1 MDKKRIVIIGGVACG
16 PKAASRIRRLDPK
29 AEITIIE
36 KGEILSYAG
45 CGLPFYISGDVH
57 DYKELMS
64 TPAGILRDTIYF
76 KKVKDIIVHNRT
88 LAKGIDRGKKTVH
101 AVRIDTG
108 EEFSVAYDAL
118 VLATGA
124 SPIRPPIEG
133 IDLNGVNMLSTIEDA
148 RIIKEKGMK
157 LAGKDAVIIGGGLI
171 GMELTESFA
180 SLGMNVTVI
189 EKMHSVLAALLDP
202 EMAFHVQNELVANDV
217 RLTLNN
223 SVQRITGDDQGN
235 VRSVVTEKG
244 EYPADMVLVAVGNTP
259 TVVLAKE
266 AGLELGATGA
276 IKVDA
281 NCRTSDPDIYAGGDC
296 VESVG
301 LIDGKPLY
309 APMGSTANKHG
320 RVIADNICGRNSSL
334 PGVLGT
340 AICGIFDINVAR
352 TGLTEREARARGYEI
367 VTVLNPAPDKA
378 HFHPRA
384 TIIIVKLIADAKT
397 RRILGAQIVG
407 SGDVAN
413 RIDVAA
419 TAISRGDTVDD
430 IAALDLAY
438 APPFS
443 PAMDNII
450 VASGIAQN
458 KMDGLARAYTPT
470 EVKSKIDRNE
480 DFVLLDVRTPKEF
493 EKERID
499 DTRVMLIPLGTLRER
514 LGELPRGKEIV
525 SFCKFSLR
533 GYEAQRILEGAGFSN
548 VRFMDGGVIC
558 WPYAKT

>member
-1 MDKKRIVIIGGVACG
+1 
-16 PKAASRIRRLDPK
+16 
-29 AEITIIE
+29 
-36 KGEILSYAG
+36 
-45 CGLPFYISGDVH
+45 
-57 DYKELMS
+57 
-64 TPAGILRDTIYF
+64 
-76 KKVKDIIVHNRT
+76 
-88 LAKGIDRGKKTVH
+88 
-101 AVRIDTG
+101 
-108 EEFSVAYDAL
+108 
-118 VLATGA
+118 
-124 SPIRPPIEG
+124 
-133 IDLNGVNMLSTIEDA
+133 
-148 RIIKEKGMK
+148 
-157 LAGKDAVIIGGGLI
+157 
-171 GMELTESFA
+171 MELTESFA

-189 EKMHSVLAALLDP
+189 EKMDRVLAALLDP
-202 EMAFHVQNELVANDV
+202 EMAFHVQRELEANDV
-217 RLTLNN
+217 RLALND
-223 SVQRITGDDQGN
+223 SVKKIAGDDQGN

-244 EYPADMVLVAVGNTP
+244 EYPADMVLVAVGNAP
-259 TVVLAKE
+259 AVALAKE

-301 LIDGKPLY
+301 LVDGEPLY

-320 RVIADNICGRNSSL
+320 RVIADNICGRSSSL

-352 TGLTEREARARGYEI
+352 TGLTEGQARARGYEI

-384 TIIIVKLIADAKT
+384 KIIIVKLIADAKT
-397 RRILGAQIVG
+397 RRLLGAQIVG
-407 SGDVAN
+407 GGDVAK
-413 RIDVAA
+413 RIDVVVAA
-419 TAISRGDTVDD
+419 MSRGATVDD

-450 VASGIAQN
+450 VAAGIAQN
-458 KMDGLARAYTPT
+458 KMDRLARAYTLI
-470 EVKSKIDRNE
+470 EVKAKIDRNE
-480 DFVLLDVRTPKEF
+480 DFVLLDVRTPKEY

-499 DTRVMLIPLGTLRER
+499 DPRVTLIPLGALRER

-533 GYEAQRILEGAGFSN
+533 GYEAQKILEGAGFSN

-558 WPYAKT
+558 WPYEKA